1 VHIHEDKRYG
11 GVNVES
17 KLTGAGFLKEK
28 RLLELWKELIHGSA
42 GRTFE
47 LMTETQFGEESR
59 AFVTEFVEAIG
70 SGNYEDVTRPEY
82 ENLLKMLRGVSASRA
97 EQGFT
102 PTETAA
108 FIISFKEAVNM
119 VLEEKIEDPVK
130 LASEVHVIGNL
141 IDKLSLYTFET
152 FVESREK
159 ILKEQAVALEFTNP
173 MIMVWDNLI
182 AFPLQGILDTH
193 RMAKFTEEM
202 LDAITRH
209 QARVVI
215 VDLTA
220 IAVMDTATCNRLMQ
234 AIEAARL
241 MGSEAVITGISPAV
255 ASTIVKLGADLKART
270 LRELREGIQYAFRVL
285 KLKVAE
291 ESS

>member
-1 VHIHEDKRYG
+1 
-11 GVNVES
+11 VES
-17 KLTGAGFLKEK
+17 KLTGAEFLKEK
-28 RLLELWKELIHGSA
+28 RLLDLWKELIRGSA

-47 LMTETQFGEESR
+47 LMTETQLDEETR

-82 ENLLKMLRGVSASRA
+82 ENLLKILRGVSASRV

-108 FIISFKEAVNM
+108 FVMSFKEAVNT
-119 VLEEKIEDPVK
+119 VFEEKIEDPVK
-130 LASEVHVIGNL
+130 LASEVLVMGNL

-152 FVESREK
+152 FVETREK
-159 ILKEQAVALEFTNP
+159 ILKEQAMALEFTNP

-193 RMAKFTEEM
+193 RMAMFTEEM

-220 IAVMDTATCNRLMQ
+220 IATMDTATCNRLMQ

-255 ASTIVKLGADLKART
+255 AFIIVKLGADLKART
-270 LRELREGIQYAFRVL
+270 LRELREGIKYAFRVL
-285 KLKVAE
+285 GLKVVE

>member
-1 VHIHEDKRYG
+1 
-11 GVNVES
+11 VES
-17 KLTGAGFLKEK
+17 KLTGAEFLKEK
-28 RLLELWKELIHGSA
+28 RLLDLWKELIRGSA

-47 LMTETQFGEESR
+47 LMTETQLDEETR

-82 ENLLKMLRGVSASRA
+82 ENLLKILRGVSASRV

-108 FIISFKEAVNM
+108 FVMSFKEAVNT
-119 VLEEKIEDPVK
+119 VFEEKIEDPVK
-130 LASEVHVIGNL
+130 LASEVLVMGNL

-152 FVESREK
+152 FVETREK
-159 ILKEQAVALEFTNP
+159 ILKEQAMALEFTNP

-193 RMAKFTEEM
+193 RMAMFTEEM

-220 IAVMDTATCNRLMQ
+220 IAAMDTATCNRLMQ

-255 ASTIVKLGADLKART
+255 AFIIVKLGADLKART
-270 LRELREGIQYAFRVL
+270 LRELREGIKYAFRVL
-285 KLKVAE
+285 GLKVVE

>member
-1 VHIHEDKRYG
+1 M
-11 GVNVES
+11 ES
-17 KLTGAGFLKEK
+17 KLTGAEFLKEK
-28 RLLELWKELIHGSA
+28 RLLELWKELIRGTA

-47 LMTETQFGEESR
+47 LMTDTRLDEETR
-59 AFVTEFVEAIG
+59 AFVTEFVKAIG

-82 ENLLKMLRGVSASRA
+82 ENLLEMLRGVSASRA

-108 FIISFKEAVNM
+108 FVMSFKEAVNT

-130 LASEVHVIGNL
+130 LASEVLVMGNL

-152 FVESREK
+152 FVETREK
-159 ILKEQAVALEFTNP
+159 ILKEQAMALEFTNP

-193 RMAKFTEEM
+193 RMAMFTEEM

-220 IAVMDTATCNRLMQ
+220 IAAMDTATCNRLMQ

-255 ASTIVKLGADLKART
+255 AFIIVKLGADLKART

-285 KLKVAE
+285 GLKVVE

>member
-1 VHIHEDKRYG
+1 M
-11 GVNVES
+11 ES
-17 KLTGAGFLKEK
+17 KLTGTGFLKEK

-47 LMTETQFGEESR
+47 LMTETQFGEEAR
-59 AFVTEFVEAIG
+59 DFVTRFVEAIG

-108 FIISFKEAVNM
+108 FIMSFKEAVNM
-119 VLEEKIEDPVK
+119 ILKEKIEDPVK
-130 LASEVHVIGNL
+130 LASEVLVMGNL
-141 IDKLSLYTFET
+141 IDKLSLYTFEN
-152 FVESREK
+152 FVETREK
-159 ILKEQAVALEFTNP
+159 IFKEQAVALEFTNP

-182 AFPLQGILDTH
+182 AFPLQGILDTY

-202 LDAITRH
+202 LDAIIRY

-220 IAVMDTATCNRLMQ
+220 IATMDTATCNHLMH

-241 MGSEAVITGISPAV
+241 MGSEAVITGLGPAI
-255 ASTIVKLGADLKART
+255 ASIIVKLGVELKART
-270 LRELREGIQYAFRVL
+270 LRELREGIQYAFEVL
-285 KLKVAE
+285 RLKVVE

>member
-1 VHIHEDKRYG
+1 M
-11 GVNVES
+11 ES
-17 KLTGAGFLKEK
+17 KLTGAEFLKEK
-28 RLLELWKELIHGSA
+28 RLLELWKELIRGSA

-47 LMTETQFGEESR
+47 LMTETQLDEETR

-82 ENLLKMLRGVSASRA
+82 ENLLKILRGVSASRV

-108 FIISFKEAVNM
+108 FVMSFKEAVNT
-119 VLEEKIEDPVK
+119 VFEEKIEDPVK
-130 LASEVHVIGNL
+130 LASEVLVMGNL

-152 FVESREK
+152 FVETREK
-159 ILKEQAVALEFTNP
+159 IIKEQAMALEFTNP

-193 RMAKFTEEM
+193 RMAMFTEEM

-220 IAVMDTATCNRLMQ
+220 IAAMDTATCNRLMQ

-255 ASTIVKLGADLKART
+255 AFIIVKLGADLKART
-270 LRELREGIQYAFRVL
+270 LRELREGIKYAFRVL
-285 KLKVAE
+285 GLKVVE

>member
-1 VHIHEDKRYG
+1 M
-11 GVNVES
+11 ES
-17 KLTGAGFLKEK
+17 KLTGAKFLKEE
-28 RLLELWKELIHGSA
+28 RLLELWKELIRGSA

-47 LMTETQFGEESR
+47 LMTETQFGEETR
-59 AFVTEFVEAIG
+59 AFVTEFVEALS
-70 SGNYEDVTRPEY
+70 SGNYEDITRPEY
-82 ENLLKMLRGVSASRA
+82 ENLLKMLWGVSARRA

-108 FIISFKEAVNM
+108 FVMSFKEAINM
-119 VLEEKIEDPVK
+119 VLEEKIEDKVK
-130 LASEVHVIGNL
+130 LASEVLVMGSL

-152 FVESREK
+152 FVETREK
-159 ILKEQAVALEFTNP
+159 IIKEQAVALEFTNP

-182 AFPLQGILDTH
+182 AFPLQGVLDSH

-220 IAVMDTATCNRLMQ
+220 IAAMDTATCNRLMQ
-234 AIEAARL
+234 TIEAARL
-241 MGSEAVITGISPAV
+241 MGSEAIITGISPAI
-255 ASTIVKLGADLKART
+255 ASIIVKLGVDLKART
-270 LRELREGIQYAFRVL
+270 LRELREGILYAFRVL
-285 KLKVAE
+285 GLKVVE
-291 ESS
+291 EFS

>member
-1 VHIHEDKRYG
+1 M
-11 GVNVES
+11 ES
-17 KLTGAGFLKEK
+17 KLTGAKFLTEK
-28 RLLELWKELIHGSA
+28 RLLELWKKLIRGSA

-47 LMTETQFGEESR
+47 LMTENQFGEETR
-59 AFVTEFVEAIG
+59 AFVTEFVEALS
-70 SGNYEDVTRPEY
+70 SGNYEDITRPEY
-82 ENLLKMLRGVSASRA
+82 ENLLKMLYGVSARRA

-108 FIISFKEAVNM
+108 FVMSFKEAINM
-119 VLEEKIEDPVK
+119 VLEEKIEDKAK
-130 LASEVHVIGNL
+130 LASEVLVMGNL
-141 IDKLSLYTFET
+141 IDKLSLYTFEI
-152 FVESREK
+152 FVETREK
-159 ILKEQAVALEFTNP
+159 IIKEQAVALEFTNP

-182 AFPLQGILDTH
+182 TFPMQGILDTY

-220 IAVMDTATCNRLMQ
+220 IAAMDTATCNRLMQ

-241 MGSEAVITGISPAV
+241 MGSEVIITGISPAI
-255 ASTIVKLGADLKART
+255 ASIIVKLGVDLKART
-270 LRELREGIQYAFRVL
+270 LRELREGIKYAFRVL
-285 KLKVAE
+285 GLKVVE
-291 ESS
+291 EFS

>member
-1 VHIHEDKRYG
+1 M
-11 GVNVES
+11 ES
-17 KLTGAGFLKEK
+17 KLTGAKFLKEE
-28 RLLELWKELIHGSA
+28 RLLELWKELIRGSA

-47 LMTETQFGEESR
+47 LMTETQFGEETRS
-59 AFVTEFVEAIG
+59 FVTEFVEAIG

-82 ENLLKMLRGVSASRA
+82 ENLLKMLQGVSASRA

-108 FIISFKEAVNM
+108 FVMSFKQAVNTIF
-119 VLEEKIEDPVK
+119 EEKIEDPVK
-130 LASEVHVIGNL
+130 LASEVLVMGNL

-152 FVESREK
+152 FVETRGK
-159 ILKEQAVALEFTNP
+159 IIKEQAVALEFTNP

-182 AFPLQGILDTH
+182 AFPLQGVLDSH

-220 IAVMDTATCNRLMQ
+220 IAAMDTATCNRLMQ

-241 MGSEAVITGISPAV
+241 MGSEAIITGISPAI
-255 ASTIVKLGADLKART
+255 ASIIVKLGVDLKART
-270 LRELREGIQYAFRVL
+270 LRELREGILYAFRVL
-285 KLKVAE
+285 GLKVVE
-291 ESS
+291 EFS

>member
-1 VHIHEDKRYG
+1 
-11 GVNVES
+11 
-17 KLTGAGFLKEK
+17 LTGAKFLKEK
-28 RLLELWKELIHGSA
+28 RLLELWKKLIRGSA
-42 GRTFE
+42 SRTFE
-47 LMTETQFGEESR
+47 LMTETQFGEETR
-59 AFVTEFVEAIG
+59 AFVTEFVEALS
-70 SGNYEDVTRPEY
+70 SGNYEDITRPEY
-82 ENLLKMLRGVSASRA
+82 ENLLKMLWGVSARRA

-108 FIISFKEAVNM
+108 FVMSFKEAINM
-119 VLEEKIEDPVK
+119 VLEEKIEDKVK
-130 LASEVHVIGNL
+130 LASEVLVMGSL

-152 FVESREK
+152 FVKTREK
-159 ILKEQAVALEFTNP
+159 IIKEQAVALEFTNP

-182 AFPLQGILDTH
+182 AFPLQGVLDTH

-220 IAVMDTATCNRLMQ
+220 IAAMDTATCNRLMQ

-241 MGSEAVITGISPAV
+241 MGSEAVITGISPAI
-255 ASTIVKLGADLKART
+255 ASIIVKLGVDLKART
-270 LRELREGIQYAFRVL
+270 LRELREGILYAFRVL
-285 KLKVAE
+285 GLKVVE
-291 ESS
+291 EFS

>member
-1 VHIHEDKRYG
+1 M
-11 GVNVES
+11 ES
-17 KLTGAGFLKEK
+17 KLIGAEFLKEK
-28 RLLELWKELIHGSA
+28 RLLELWEELIRGSA
-42 GRTFE
+42 GRTFD
-47 LMTETQFGEESR
+47 LMTETQFGEETR
-59 AFVTEFVEAIG
+59 AFVTEFDEAIG

-108 FIISFKEAVNM
+108 FVMSFKQAVNM
-119 VLEEKIEDPVK
+119 VLKEKIEDPMK
-130 LASEVHVIGNL
+130 LASEVLVMGSL

-152 FVESREK
+152 FVETREK
-159 ILKEQAVALEFTNP
+159 LLKEQAVALEFTNP

-193 RMAKFTEEM
+193 RMGKFTEEM

-209 QARVVI
+209 EARVVI

-220 IAVMDTATCNRLMQ
+220 IAAMDTATCNRLMH

-255 ASTIVKLGADLKART
+255 ASIIVKLGADLKART
-270 LRELREGIQYAFRVL
+270 LRELREGIQYAFRALGLNVV
-285 KLKVAE
+285 K

>member
-1 VHIHEDKRYG
+1 
-11 GVNVES
+11 VES
-17 KLTGAGFLKEK
+17 KLTGAEFLKEK
-28 RLLELWKELIHGSA
+28 RLLELWKESIRGSA

-47 LMTETQFGEESR
+47 LMTETQLDEEAR

-82 ENLLKMLRGVSASRA
+82 ENLLEMLRGGSASRA

-108 FIISFKEAVNM
+108 FVMSFKEAVNT

-130 LASEVHVIGNL
+130 LASEVLVMGNL

-152 FVESREK
+152 FVETREK
-159 ILKEQAVALEFTNP
+159 ILKEQAMALEFTNP

-193 RMAKFTEEM
+193 RMAMFTEEM

-220 IAVMDTATCNRLMQ
+220 IAAMDTATCNRLMQ

-255 ASTIVKLGADLKART
+255 AFIIVKLGADIKART
-270 LRELREGIQYAFRVL
+270 LRELREGIKYAFRVL
-285 KLKVAE
+285 GLKVVE

>member
-1 VHIHEDKRYG
+1 M
-11 GVNVES
+11 ES
-17 KLTGAGFLKEK
+17 KLTGAKFLKEE
-28 RLLELWKELIHGSA
+28 RLLELWKELIRGSA

-47 LMTETQFGEESR
+47 LMTETQFGEETR
-59 AFVTEFVEAIG
+59 AFVTEFVEALS
-70 SGNYEDVTRPEY
+70 SGNYEDITRPEY
-82 ENLLKMLRGVSASRA
+82 ENLLKMLWGVSARRA

-108 FIISFKEAVNM
+108 FVMSFKEAINM
-119 VLEEKIEDPVK
+119 VLEEKIEDKVK
-130 LASEVHVIGNL
+130 LASEVLVMGSL

-152 FVESREK
+152 FVETREK
-159 ILKEQAVALEFTNP
+159 IIKEQAVALEFTNP

-182 AFPLQGILDTH
+182 AFPLQGVLDSH

-220 IAVMDTATCNRLMQ
+220 IAAMDTATCNRLMQ

-241 MGSEAVITGISPAV
+241 MGSEAIITGISPAI
-255 ASTIVKLGADLKART
+255 ASIIVKLGVDLKART
-270 LRELREGIQYAFRVL
+270 LRELREGILYAFRVL
-285 KLKVAE
+285 GLKVVE
-291 ESS
+291 EFS

>member
-1 VHIHEDKRYG
+1 M
-11 GVNVES
+11 ES
-17 KLTGAGFLKEK
+17 KLTGAKFLKEK
-28 RLLELWKELIHGSA
+28 RLLELWKKLIRGSA

-47 LMTETQFGEESR
+47 LMTETQFGEETR
-59 AFVTEFVEAIG
+59 AFVTEFVEALS
-70 SGNYEDVTRPEY
+70 SGNYEDITRPEY
-82 ENLLKMLRGVSASRA
+82 ENLLKMLWGVSARRA

-108 FIISFKEAVNM
+108 FVMSFKEAINM
-119 VLEEKIEDPVK
+119 VLEEKIEDKVK
-130 LASEVHVIGNL
+130 LASEVLVMGNL
-141 IDKLSLYTFET
+141 IDKLSLYTFEI
-152 FVESREK
+152 FVETREK
-159 ILKEQAVALEFTNP
+159 IIKEQAVALEFTNP

-182 AFPLQGILDTH
+182 AFPMQGLLDTY

-220 IAVMDTATCNRLMQ
+220 IAAMDTATCNRLMQ

-241 MGSEAVITGISPAV
+241 MGSEVIITGISPAI
-255 ASTIVKLGADLKART
+255 ASIIVKLGVDLKART
-270 LRELREGIQYAFRVL
+270 LRELREGILYAFRVL
-285 KLKVAE
+285 GLKVVE
-291 ESS
+291 EFS

>member
-1 VHIHEDKRYG
+1 M
-11 GVNVES
+11 ES
-17 KLTGAGFLKEK
+17 KLTGTKFLKEK
-28 RLLELWKELIHGSA
+28 RLLELWKKLIRGSA

-47 LMTETQFGEESR
+47 LMTETQFGEETR
-59 AFVTEFVEAIG
+59 AFVTEFVEALS
-70 SGNYEDVTRPEY
+70 SGNYEDITRPEY
-82 ENLLKMLRGVSASRA
+82 ENLLRMLFGVSARRA

-108 FIISFKEAVNM
+108 FVMSFKEAINM
-119 VLEEKIEDPVK
+119 VLEEKIEDKVK
-130 LASEVHVIGNL
+130 LASEVLVMGNL

-152 FVESREK
+152 FVETREK
-159 ILKEQAVALEFTNP
+159 IIKEQAVALEFTNP

-182 AFPLQGILDTH
+182 AFPLQGVLDTH

-220 IAVMDTATCNRLMQ
+220 IAAMDTATCNRLMQ

-255 ASTIVKLGADLKART
+255 AFIIVKLGADLKART
-270 LRELREGIQYAFRVL
+270 LRELREGIKYAFRVL
-285 KLKVAE
+285 GLKVVE

>member
-1 VHIHEDKRYG
+1 M
-11 GVNVES
+11 
-17 KLTGAGFLKEK
+17 TGAKFLKEK
-28 RLLELWKELIHGSA
+28 RLLELWKKLIRGSA
-42 GRTFE
+42 SRTFE
-47 LMTETQFGEESR
+47 LMTETQFGEETR
-59 AFVTEFVEAIG
+59 AFVTEFVEALS
-70 SGNYEDVTRPEY
+70 SGNYEDITRPEY
-82 ENLLKMLRGVSASRA
+82 ENLLKMLWGVSARRA

-108 FIISFKEAVNM
+108 FVMSFKEAINM
-119 VLEEKIEDPVK
+119 VLEEKIEDKVK
-130 LASEVHVIGNL
+130 LASEVLVMGSL

-152 FVESREK
+152 FVKTREK
-159 ILKEQAVALEFTNP
+159 IIKEQAVALEFTNP

-182 AFPLQGILDTH
+182 AFPLQGVLDTH

-220 IAVMDTATCNRLMQ
+220 IAAMDTATCNRLMQ

-241 MGSEAVITGISPAV
+241 MGSEAVITGISPAI
-255 ASTIVKLGADLKART
+255 ASIIVKLGVDLKART
-270 LRELREGIQYAFRVL
+270 LRELREGILYAFRVL
-285 KLKVAE
+285 GLKVVE
-291 ESS
+291 EFS

>member
-1 VHIHEDKRYG
+1 L
-11 GVNVES
+11 ES

-47 LMTETQFGEESR
+47 LMTETQFDEEAR

-182 AFPLQGILDTH
+182 AFPLQGILDTP
-193 RMAKFTEEM
+193 RMAIFTEEM
-202 LDAITRH
+202 LDAIIRH

-220 IAVMDTATCNRLMQ
+220 IAAMDTATCNHLMH

-255 ASTIVKLGADLKART
+255 ASIIVKLGVDLKART
-270 LRELREGIQYAFRVL
+270 LRELREGIQYAFNVL
-285 KLKVAE
+285 GLKVVG